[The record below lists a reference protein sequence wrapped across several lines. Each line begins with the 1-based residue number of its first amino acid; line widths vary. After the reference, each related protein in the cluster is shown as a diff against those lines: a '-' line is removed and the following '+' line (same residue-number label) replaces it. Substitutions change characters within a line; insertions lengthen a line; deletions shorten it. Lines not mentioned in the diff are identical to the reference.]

1 MLAGAVLG
9 TCIPSHADP
18 EPQCVLSYHGH
29 PDRSGNFVVPA
40 LTWERARS
48 LRLDEGFRP
57 HVSGHVY
64 AQPLYWRAPGSSSAI
79 LLLAT
84 EDNIVQAI
92 DAGSGN
98 EVWKRSLGTPVA
110 RSSLPCGNI
119 DPLGV
124 TGTPVIDKSTEAIYL
139 DAVVDGP
146 SGPRHLVFAL
156 SLKDGSPMPGWPVD
170 VANALEK
177 EHQNFVSRDQ
187 NQRGALAILDGM
199 LYVPFGGHF
208 GDCGHY
214 HGFIV
219 GISLSDPRTV
229 RSWSTRGRGGG
240 IWAPGGISTDG
251 KSLFVATGNTFGAA
265 TWSDGEAVLRL
276 GPDLHRSDDK
286 RDFFAPTDWQALDA
300 GDADLGGTNPLP
312 LDISTESG
320 TEELILALGKDG
332 KAYLLDRDNLG
343 GIGGSLAVETVA
355 ARSIITA
362 PAAYPVAYGV
372 FIAFQGPGS
381 DCPTPGRDTGLTVL
395 KIRSGSPPMMTTAW
409 CAPMRGACSPIVT
422 TTDGH
427 SNPIVWIVGAE
438 GDNRLHGFRGDTG
451 EPLFSG
457 PSQAMAGLRHFQTL
471 IATKERLYVGADG
484 GLYAF
489 SF

>member
-1 MLAGAVLG
+1 MKRSVVVLLAGAVLG

-18 EPQCVLSYHGH
+18 EPQYVLSYHGH

-64 AQPLYWRAPGSSSAI
+64 AQPLYWRVPGSSSAI

-156 SLKDGSPMPGWPVD
+156 SLTDGSPMPGWPVD

-177 EHQNFVSRDQ
+177 EHQNFVSRRAGL
-187 NQRGALAILDGM
+187 QRNWFQTADERRSAGNAASWLRSHRQHQ
-199 LYVPFGGHF
+199 FGG
-208 GDCGHY
+208 
-214 HGFIV
+214 GFSSRAV
-219 GISLSDPRTV
+219 Y
-229 RSWSTRGRGGG
+229 
-240 IWAPGGISTDG
+240 
-251 KSLFVATGNTFGAA
+251 GNLCREQT
-265 TWSDGEAVLRL
+265 THW
-276 GPDLHRSDDK
+276 
-286 RDFFAPTDWQALDA
+286 
-300 GDADLGGTNPLP
+300 
-312 LDISTESG
+312 
-320 TEELILALGKDG
+320 
-332 KAYLLDRDNLG
+332 
-343 GIGGSLAVETVA
+343 
-355 ARSIITA
+355 
-362 PAAYPVAYGV
+362 
-372 FIAFQGPGS
+372 
-381 DCPTPGRDTGLTVL
+381 RDTP
-395 KIRSGSPPMMTTAW
+395 RRWTT
-409 CAPMRGACSPIVT
+409 
-422 TTDGH
+422 
-427 SNPIVWIVGAE
+427 
-438 GDNRLHGFRGDTG
+438 
-451 EPLFSG
+451 
-457 PSQAMAGLRHFQTL
+457 
-471 IATKERLYVGADG
+471 K
-484 GLYAF
+484 
-489 SF
+489 